1 MSTPAPVRDS
11 TPTRPW
17 RRRGGL
23 LIGALL
29 LAGAD
34 LFIKAQAE
42 ANLSRGE
49 VIETPL
55 LTIKLLY
62 NTGVAFSLGAALP
75 TAVVVAGTGVVI
87 AVLLSW
93 LAVSAPKMSLI
104 SFTGGIFVA
113 GGAVGNFI
121 DRLDGAGVVDYLHSG
136 WFPTFNL
143 ADVFVTVGAAVLVL
157 GMLRPGKDP
166 EKGA

>member
-1 MSTPAPVRDS
+1 MSQLAPVRTS
-11 TPTRPW
+11 APPRPW

-42 ANLSRGE
+42 ANLARGE

-75 TAVVVAGTGVVI
+75 TGVVVAGTGVVI
-87 AVLLSW
+87 AALLSW
-93 LAVSAPKMSLI
+93 LTVSAPKMSRT
-104 SFTGGIFVA
+104 SFAGGILVA
-113 GGAVGNFI
+113 GGGIGNFI
-121 DRLDGAGVVDYLHSG
+121 DRLDGRGVVDYLHSG

-143 ADVFVTVGAAVLVL
+143 ADVFVTVGVAVLVL
-157 GMLRPGKDP
+157 GTLLPGKDP
-166 EKGA
+166 ENRA

>member
-1 MSTPAPVRDS
+1 MSATTPVRNS
-11 TPTRPW
+11 APSRPW

-42 ANLSRGE
+42 AGLSRGE

-62 NTGVAFSLGAALP
+62 NTGVAFSLGSALP
-75 TAVVVAGTGVVI
+75 TAVIVAGTGAII
-87 AVLLSW
+87 AALLTW
-93 LAVSAPKMSLI
+93 LAVNAPKMPRTAL
-104 SFTGGIFVA
+104 TGGTLVA
-113 GGAVGNFI
+113 GGAIGNFI
-121 DRLDGAGVVDYLHSG
+121 DRLDGRGVVDYLHSG

-143 ADVFVTVGAAVLVL
+143 ADVFVTVGTAVLVL
-157 GMLRPGKDP
+157 GMLRAGKEP
-166 EKGA
+166 ETAK

>member
-1 MSTPAPVRDS
+1 MTPVVDSAPS
-11 TPTRPW
+11 RPW
-17 RRRGGL
+17 MRRGGL
-23 LIGALL
+23 LAGALL

-34 LFIKAQAE
+34 LLIKAQAE

-49 VIETPL
+49 VVETPL

-75 TAVVVAGTGVVI
+75 TAVVVAGTGVII
-87 AVLLSW
+87 AALLTW
-93 LAVSAPKMSLI
+93 LTVSAPKMSRT
-104 SFTGGIFVA
+104 SFAGGILVA

-121 DRLDGAGVVDYLHSG
+121 DRLDGQGVVDYLHSG

-143 ADVFVTVGAAVLVL
+143 ADVFVTVGVAVLVL
-157 GMLRPGKDP
+157 GTLLPARKAP
-166 EKGA
+166 EKEA

>member
-1 MSTPAPVRDS
+1 MSQPAPVRAS
-11 TPTRPW
+11 APSRPW
-17 RRRGGL
+17 MRRGGL
-23 LIGALL
+23 LVGALL
-29 LAGAD
+29 LAGTD

-75 TAVVVAGTGVVI
+75 TAVVVAGTGVII
-87 AVLLSW
+87 AALLSW
-93 LAVSAPKMSLI
+93 LVVSAPKMSAT
-104 SFTGGIFVA
+104 SFTGGTLVA
-113 GGAVGNFI
+113 GGAIGNFI

-143 ADVFVTVGAAVLVL
+143 ADVFVTVGVAVLAL
-157 GMLRPGKDP
+157 GTLWPGKDP
-166 EKGA
+166 ENGA

>member
-1 MSTPAPVRDS
+1 MSATTPVRN
-11 TPTRPW
+11 RPPS
-17 RRRGGL
+17 RPRIRRGGL

-62 NTGVAFSLGAALP
+62 NTGVAFSLGASLP
-75 TAVVVAGTGVVI
+75 TGVVVAGTGVII
-87 AVLLSW
+87 AALLTW
-93 LAVSAPKMSLI
+93 LTVSAPKMSRT
-104 SFTGGIFVA
+104 SFAGGILVA

-166 EKGA
+166 ENRA